1 MEILFDSPILLII
14 VIGFL
19 SSLYKRIKGT
29 DENSRRPRPAS
40 KASPA
45 SPPAPQPAR
54 QSGGGGST
62 ANLRQL
68 YQEQRSQVENAQEN
82 RRQREPGR
90 SGRFSASSLPSSSS
104 EALAAEPKLHLK
116 PDRDSLIEGVIWS
129 EILGEPR
136 SKKPYRPAG
145 RN

>member
-1 MEILFDSPILLII
+1 MEILFDSPILLIV

-45 SPPAPQPAR
+45 SPQAPQPAMP
-54 QSGGGGST
+54 SGGSGST
-62 ANLRQL
+62 ANIQQL
-68 YQEQRSQVENAQEN
+68 YQERRSQVENAQGN

-90 SGRFSASSLPSSSS
+90 GGRLSASNIPSSSS
-104 EALAAEPKLHLK
+104 EPVAAEPKLHLK